1 MNMGLNINDKTEV
14 SFDKITAVCKD
25 VWISKLADY
34 GMTWCSYRLMTV
46 VDHILIKALRI
57 KTLEE
62 NGGNALVAEGQDTE
76 FVGIINYSI
85 IALILFYHAEEF
97 SVELNTEELKLLCQK
112 YYDEI
117 TAEIRR
123 LLIIKNHDYGEAWRV
138 MEKTSFT
145 DIIIARVNRMKSI
158 IKNNFDVASENVDA
172 QLMDIVNYGVF
183 ALVKLTK

>member
-1 MNMGLNINDKTEV
+1 MNIGLNINDKTET
-14 SFDKITAVCKD
+14 SFDKITTVCKE

-62 NGGNALVAEGQDTE
+62 NGGNALVEEGQDTE

-85 IALILFYHAEEF
+85 IALILFYHAKEF
-97 SVELNTEELKLLCQK
+97 NAECDTDKLKELCQK
-112 YYDEI
+112 YYNEI

-123 LLIIKNHDYGEAWRV
+123 LLTIKNHDYGEAWRV

-145 DIIIARVNRMKSI
+145 DIIIARVQRMKSI
-158 IKNNFDVASENVDA
+158 IKNDFDVNSENVDA
-172 QLMDIVNYGVF
+172 QLMDIVNYAVF
-183 ALVKLTK
+183 ALIKLTE